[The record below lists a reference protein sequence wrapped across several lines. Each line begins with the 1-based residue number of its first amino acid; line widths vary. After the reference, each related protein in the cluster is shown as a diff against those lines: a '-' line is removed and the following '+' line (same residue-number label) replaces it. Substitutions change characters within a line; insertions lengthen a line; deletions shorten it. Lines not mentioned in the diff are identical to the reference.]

1 MKNATEKLYA
11 EGNPTTVDY
20 INAGGKAVSDITGG
34 GLSSLILATKGV
46 ANQPTYNNTY
56 VTNEAEQGKA
66 KTSTI
71 IIVVAVLIVAVV
83 GVVLFTRK

>member
-1 MKNATEKLYA
+1 MKTATEKLYA

-56 VTNEAEQGKA
+56 VTNEAEQGKDNT
-66 KTSTI
+66 KTVV
-71 IIVVAVLIVAVV
+71 IVVAVLIVAVV

>member
-66 KTSTI
+66 KTVV
-71 IIVVAVLIVAVV
+71 IVAAVLAVAVV
-83 GVVLFTRK
+83 AFVLFRKK